1 MIVVDTNVLS
11 EFMRP
16 QPAPQ
21 VARWLESAPP
31 GSLAL
36 TAISTMEITYGVSR
50 LPEGQRKETTRQRW
64 ESIQAAWTG
73 AFLALGMSESV
84 AAGEVLGAR
93 AAIGRPITTAD
104 AQLAGM
110 CLVWGASLATRN
122 TKDFTGVDVRLINP
136 WDDQDA

>member
-21 VARWLESAPP
+21 VVRWLESAQH
-31 GSLAL
+31 GTLAL
-36 TAISTMEITYGVSR
+36 TAITVMEITYGVAR
-50 LPEGQRKETTRQRW
+50 LPAGQRKDATRSQW

-73 AFLALGMSESV
+73 PFLPLGIIESA

-93 AAIGRPITTAD
+93 AAMGRPIATAD
-104 AQLAGM
+104 AQLAGI
-110 CLVWGASLATRN
+110 CLAWGAELATRN
-122 TKDFTGVDVRLINP
+122 TRDFEGLGVDIVNP
-136 WDDQDA
+136 WG

>member
-16 QPAPQ
+16 QPDEQ
-21 VARWLESAPP
+21 VVRWLESAQHS
-31 GSLAL
+31 SLAV
-36 TAISTMEITYGVSR
+36 TAITVMEVTYGVTR
-50 LPEGQRKETTRQRW
+50 LPAGQRKDATRTRW

-73 AFLALGMSESV
+73 TFLPLGIIESV

-104 AQLAGM
+104 AQIAGS
-110 CLVWGASLATRN
+110 CLVWGAALATRN
-122 TKDFTGVDVRLINP
+122 TKDFDGLGIDIINP
-136 WDDQDA
+136 WG